1 MRNRW
6 IASLLCVSVLFSLG
20 GCKRELMEKPKEESG
35 GTGYGVTDK
44 SVLTLQ
50 DLYILRPGAK
60 RSNVN
65 QLLGSSLSYALE
77 EADRDI
83 YRLTDGETLV
93 LTYNYN
99 NQIIAAELTDTA
111 GKKQDFFAYLN
122 DLGVISNYKGENDS
136 SADPE
141 QQPEQQPEQ
150 PEQSLPSVELDT
162 ESEHV
167 KPNEQKPAASA
178 DSGYFSS
185 KRYTYEMAAQIL
197 KLEVERETV
206 VSAFGKPNSF
216 SSVDFAK
223 DGYLIDVY
231 TMEDGSVLYLDYGY
245 ERIKLRA
252 VRKVSGSTTA
262 DYLGTWGK
270 EMKPEGYVRFTRNR
284 SVFNTLK
291 RNAKP
296 SEIYRRFGAP
306 DWLEGSSTH
315 YRDAYMLLG
324 GETYY
329 LDFGPNHAGLT
340 AVVLQKE
347 DGSVVNYTLK

>member
-1 MRNRW
+1 MKNRW
-6 IASLLCVSVLFSLG
+6 IASLLCLSVLFSLG
-20 GCKRELMEKPKEESG
+20 GCKRELAVKPKEDSG

-50 DLYILRPGAK
+50 DLYVLRPGAK
-60 RSNVN
+60 RSSVN
-65 QLLGSSLSYALE
+65 ELLGSSLSHAME
-77 EADRDI
+77 EADRDT

-99 NQIIAAELTDTA
+99 DQITAAELTDTA

-122 DLGVISNYKGENDS
+122 DLGVISNYKTENDTP
-136 SADPE
+136 SAPE
-141 QQPEQQPEQ
+141 QQPDEQ
-150 PEQSLPSVELDT
+150 PDQLPPDVAPDT

-167 KPNEQKPAASA
+167 KPNEQKPSSSA
-178 DSGYFSS
+178 DGGYFSS

-197 KLEVERETV
+197 KPGEERETV

-245 ERIKLRA
+245 DRIKLRA
-252 VRKVSGSTTA
+252 VRKISGSTAT
-262 DYLGTWGK
+262 DYLGSWGK
-270 EMKPEGYVRFTRNR
+270 EAKPEGYVRFTRNR

-306 DWLEGSSTH
+306 DWLEGTSTH

-324 GETYY
+324 GEIFY